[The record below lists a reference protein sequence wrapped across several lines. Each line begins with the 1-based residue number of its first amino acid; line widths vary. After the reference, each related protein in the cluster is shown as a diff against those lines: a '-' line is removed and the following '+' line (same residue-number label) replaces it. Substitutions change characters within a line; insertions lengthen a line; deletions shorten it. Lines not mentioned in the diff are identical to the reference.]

1 MSITETEIKKIID
14 EKRRDGTLAEWY
26 WNIADTDNEFLI
38 QVISHLSLPDTI
50 LIVEGGKI
58 RSNNNLSKTLDNLI
72 KKGCDE
78 DAIIKIKKMIEL
90 INSKNLME
98 E

>member
-72 KKGCDE
+72 KKGCEE
-78 DAIIKIKKMIEL
+78 DAIIKIKKMTEL